1 MSRFSI
7 GFARGETASS
17 GTGPQRRGAPADVRT
32 RVNANVRRQFSLFW
46 GYVAILGF
54 LSLVAA
60 ASMSAALW
68 RLFHFAH

>member
-7 GFARGETASS
+7 GFAQRGS
-17 GTGPQRRGAPADVRT
+17 TGSDTGVRRGVPAGART